1 VKNLIEILIAWFAL
15 LFVFVGA
22 YFSYYFYLR
31 RALRRSWNLKIVKN
45 NLPTVTL
52 MVPLYNEE
60 ETICLKLEN
69 LAKLEYPNEKLQI
82 LLVND
87 ASTDGTLV
95 QIESFLKGSSL
106 NTETISLQERNG
118 KTKAL
123 NKALE
128 RAKGDIIV
136 VSDSDVF
143 LPSNALFLTTP
154 YFADP
159 SVGGVISSE
168 ELLDSKISWVTETE
182 NLYMN
187 LTYGTI
193 KLGES
198 KIYST
203 LIFHGGFAAYRKSL
217 LDHFNVEADDT
228 GTALDIVQK
237 GYRTIVIPEVTS
249 YSVEFAAWKD
259 KFNSKVRRARHNI
272 NTWVRCL
279 RLLFQ
284 RKLLL
289 PKKIA
294 IPEIFL
300 YLINPF
306 ILLAVI
312 AVTAYLMVQNL
323 MFTLFLPVAI
333 VLLLVPKQTRLLS
346 IEVLQNNC
354 FLLLAILSAFFG
366 RELIRWETSQDSRTK
381 LNREMLEKRS
391 LL

>member
-1 VKNLIEILIAWFAL
+1 
-15 LFVFVGA
+15 
-22 YFSYYFYLR
+22 
-31 RALRRSWNLKIVKN
+31 
-45 NLPTVTL
+45 